1 MDNRI
6 LEFTSLSKELTLPEN
21 FASVEKKRMIYAC
34 GDAKGGVDKRNT
46 RLTNIEAYSNI
57 GFNVFC
63 CVGKDPANVAYL
75 TSKPELNVVLCIMT
89 GHKYID
95 YLILERL
102 FPNML
107 DLIATDDRRFY
118 PPSETAFA
126 ILKVGGVC
134 ENVPRYFI
142 TGTIMTNGREYS
154 EDLQWGLP
162 NFSIEKLSNNLVTLK
177 KIGSVFDTKAKYTN
191 NIPNNTSHNEQIA
204 RKLQSIENVRNRE
217 HERRKANK
225 TLRQSRERREA
236 NNVLNHPINVGK
248 KMTGSSKAGGF
259 RKGQTKKRRR
269 SLI

>member
-6 LEFTSLSKELTLPEN
+6 LEFKSLSDELSPPEN
-21 FASVEKKRMIYAC
+21 FAAVDKKHMIYAC
-34 GDAKGGVDKRNT
+34 GDAKGGFDKSDKELYK
-46 RLTNIEAYSNI
+46 LTNIEAFSNI

-63 CVGKDPANVAYL
+63 CVGKNPDNIAYL
-75 TSKPELNVVLCIMT
+75 TSKPELNVVLCILT

-142 TGTIMTNGREYS
+142 TGAVMTNGSEYS

-162 NFSIEKLSNNLVTLK
+162 NFSIEKLSNRSATLK
-177 KIGSVFDTKAKYTN
+177 KVGTVFNTKAKYTN
-191 NIPNNTSHNEQIA
+191 GIQNNTSHNEQIA
-204 RKLQSIENVRNRE
+204 LRLQSIENRRNRE
-217 HERRKANK
+217 HEQKKANRA
-225 TLRQSRERREA
+225 LRQA
-236 NNVLNHPINVGK
+236 LNYSK
-248 KMTGSSKAGGF
+248 KLAASSKPGGF
-259 RKGQTKKRRR
+259 RKRQTKKGRR